1 MHDTDIKSA
10 VVQIKVV
17 GVGGG
22 GSSVIERIAR
32 EKTLDIDLI
41 AVNTDA
47 KHLQN
52 MQGLGIKM
60 LQIGAELTRGL
71 GTGAKFDLGEAAARA
86 DTEKIKEVLA
96 GADMVFITAGMGG
109 GTGTGA
115 APVIAEIAKG
125 MGILTIGVV
134 TVPFSFE
141 GSRKKKVAAAG
152 IEKMQVHMDA
162 LIAVHN
168 DNLMKLQTGK
178 KMSLVDAFEAAD
190 GVLKQAIR
198 CISELIL
205 TIGVINVDFADV
217 KSIFQQSASSDA
229 LLGIGE
235 SSDGAVKAVQRA
247 VTSPLIEKSL
257 AGARGIILN
266 ISGNENLTLYEV
278 NEATRYI
285 YEHTSPDVN
294 IILGTVVDDSFGET
308 VRATIIAT
316 DFIDGAP
323 VKKVLQEVSEKKKPV
338 EKELELPH
346 FFEADTDSPSS
357 EKRNLPKFDRPQAQD
372 IPAFKID
379 HKD

>member
-141 GSRKKKVAAAG
+141 GSRKKKG
-152 IEKMQVHMDA
+152 
-162 LIAVHN
+162 
-168 DNLMKLQTGK
+168 
-178 KMSLVDAFEAAD
+178 
-190 GVLKQAIR
+190 R
-198 CISELIL
+198 
-205 TIGVINVDFADV
+205 
-217 KSIFQQSASSDA
+217 SSW
-229 LLGIGE
+229 
-235 SSDGAVKAVQRA
+235 
-247 VTSPLIEKSL
+247 
-257 AGARGIILN
+257 
-266 ISGNENLTLYEV
+266 Y
-278 NEATRYI
+278 
-285 YEHTSPDVN
+285 
-294 IILGTVVDDSFGET
+294 
-308 VRATIIAT
+308 
-316 DFIDGAP
+316 
-323 VKKVLQEVSEKKKPV
+323 
-338 EKELELPH
+338 
-346 FFEADTDSPSS
+346 
-357 EKRNLPKFDRPQAQD
+357 
-372 IPAFKID
+372 
-379 HKD
+379 